1 MSVKAIIANVPSLTK
16 ALVSAVLGCSLAAYV
31 YIYRLQVDADP
42 ETVILSI
49 CPFIG
54 LLPGFVMYA
63 PWTFLTAAFYE
74 SNIIT
79 LSISVVILL
88 FCGKYLERA
97 WGSKELLKFII
108 ITAVLS
114 NVVTW
119 FGILISYYLSG
130 DDKFLY
136 NVQINGMA
144 GVFSAFLVAFKH
156 LIPEHRIAILGA
168 RISIR
173 VKNLLG
179 VFTVISIISLILF
192 KAIVFYNLVNIGWVI
207 GWVYIRF
214 FKYQDGIQGDRS
226 ETFAIQTFFPEFL
239 HPVINFISNI
249 VWGIL
254 VKLNC
259 CQPGPRHMPDVEIGN
274 IGTSAPGS
282 ARAEAERRRALAL
295 KALDMR
301 LSKAPTSSSGGS
313 NSEPAPPMSRPLTA
327 DNVLFDADETSTS
340 ETTNNV
346 KN

>member
-1 MSVKAIIANVPSLTK
+1 MTIKSLVANVPSLTK
-16 ALVSAVLGCSLAAYV
+16 ALVSTVLCLSIASYI
-31 YIYRLQVDADP
+31 YIYRLQLDADP
-42 ETVILSI
+42 DTTPLSI
-49 CPFIG
+49 SPFIG
-54 LLPGFVMYA
+54 LLPGFAMYA

-74 SNIIT
+74 SNIVT

-97 WGSKELLKFII
+97 WGSRELLKFIL

-119 FGILISYYLSG
+119 FGILLSYYISG

-136 NVQINGMA
+136 QVQINGMS

-156 LIPEHRIAILGA
+156 LIPEHRIAIMGGKV
-168 RISIR
+168 SIR

-179 VFTVISIISLILF
+179 VATAISIISLILF
-192 KAIVFYNLVNIGWVI
+192 QAIVFYNLVNIGWVI

-239 HPVINFISNI
+239 HPVITVISN
-249 VWGIL
+249 VVYDTL

-259 CQPGPRHMPDVEIGN
+259 CKPGPRTYHDLEIGN
-274 IGTSAPGS
+274 IAPVPGS

-301 LSKAPTSSSGGS
+301 LSKGPAS
-313 NSEPAPPMSRPLTA
+313 NSALAEPALGSKPDA
-327 DNVLFDADETSTS
+327 VLFDVDENTPSSSATADDLDS
-340 ETTNNV
+340 
-346 KN
+346 KK